1 MSKKSVLVIAAIAVT
16 VALIAKGGDNVAA
29 VVTTVVLVGAACF
42 AVLLVAWIPI
52 AIISAIVN
60 RRKLAAAVREFQE
73 LYVLHGYSAK
83 NHCPHRMFTV
93 GHTDY
98 VVLTASDKW
107 CKVCGKHLGAATLKK
122 SIWGNRWE

>member
-16 VALIAKGGDNVAA
+16 VALIAKGGDDVAA
-29 VVTTVVLVGAACF
+29 VVVTVVLVGVACF
-42 AVLLVAWIPI
+42 VVLLVAWIPV
-52 AIISAIVN
+52 AIISAILD
-60 RRKLAAAVREFQE
+60 RRKFAAAVREFQD
-73 LYVLHGYSAK
+73 LQVKHGSSAK
-83 NHCPHRMFTV
+83 DHCPHRVFTV

-107 CKVCGKHLGAATLKK
+107 CKVCGKHLGSATLKK